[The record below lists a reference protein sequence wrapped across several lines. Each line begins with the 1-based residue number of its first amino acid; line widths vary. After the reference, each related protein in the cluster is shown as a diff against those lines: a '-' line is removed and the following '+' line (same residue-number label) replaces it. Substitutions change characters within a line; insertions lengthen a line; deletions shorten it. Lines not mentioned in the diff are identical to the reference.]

1 MLDRSEVTAA
11 LETTM
16 IAVRNMVEG
25 SNLSEQD
32 KRDLLNNIVAWPV
45 VVENIASTAGRA
57 LT

>member
-1 MLDRSEVTAA
+1 
-11 LETTM
+11 M